1 MFSARS
7 VVVISQSSSAMYIPE
22 LDALIFLATEF
33 SGSTVDQPTLKAGV
47 KALHEAAGAPQVV
60 LLQVVS
66 SDCLVPGLSR
76 PYIVRRHRRLQI
88 W

>member
-1 MFSARS
+1 
-7 VVVISQSSSAMYIPE
+7 MYIPE

-47 KALHEAAGAPQVV
+47 KALHEAAGAPQMK
-60 LLQVVS
+60 LLQDVS
-66 SDCLVPGLSR
+66 SDRLGPGLSR
-76 PYIVRRHRRLQI
+76 LYNARCYRRLQI